1 MSFMRLGTRVAVIN
15 DKNEILLSKR
25 GDFGTWALPGGR
37 VDSGE
42 LIQDCAVREVY
53 EETGLQVV
61 IERAVGLYYQQGRNR
76 TDVLYRAKPVGG
88 ELFSKTD
95 ETLENRFFARDNLPE
110 IPFGKFYVD
119 HAYTDKTYLHT
130 IETPRLELL
139 KLDLQLRWRWLKNLL
154 GGRPEPKFPEFQIFV
169 VGLIVDS
176 SRQRVYALEDGQ
188 LPRVKLMGHYSIGM
202 KLEYIVS
209 LNDWKWVGLFQD
221 TQTDTIEFVFE
232 TIADAEPKRWKTMD
246 DLWVARERRYVELSV
261 HQHKDVWLLTQED
274 FNE

>member
-42 LIQDCAVREVY
+42 LMQDCAVREVY

-61 IERAVGLYYQQGRNR
+61 IERAVGLYYQQGRSR
-76 TDVLYRAKPVGG
+76 TDVLYRAAPIGG

-95 ETLENRFFARDNLPE
+95 ETLENRFFATDNLPE
-110 IPFGKFYVD
+110 IPFGKFYID
-119 HAYTDKTYLHT
+119 HAYTDKTYLYT
-130 IETPRLELL
+130 IETPCLELL

-154 GGRPEPKFPEFQIFV
+154 AGRPEPKFPQFTINA
-169 VGLIVDS
+169 VGILFN
-176 SRQRVYALEDGQ
+176 QRRNQVIAYDDKLLREISNGNIPIQENLRSVYPLQMNWE
-188 LPRVKLMGHYSIGM
+188 
-202 KLEYIVS
+202 
-209 LNDWKWVGLFQD
+209 WVGLYQNP
-221 TQTDTIEFVFE
+221 QTDTIDFVFMAIE
-232 TIADAEPKRWKTMD
+232 HAVSSMWKNPS
-246 DLWVARERRYVELSV
+246 DLTSVHERKYVELSV
-261 HQHKDVWLLTQED
+261 KQRKGVWLLTQED